1 MSEECHTQTL
11 ELVLGFDW
19 DGKERGS
26 VEREGWE
33 QGSMPGTVE
42 GLVGGRGSREQ
53 LEAEQHSGGW
63 ISSENLQSQRTE
75 QQP

>member
-1 MSEECHTQTL
+1 MSEECHTETL

-42 GLVGGRGSREQ
+42 
-53 LEAEQHSGGW
+53 
-63 ISSENLQSQRTE
+63 
-75 QQP
+75 